1 LRAQKWREKITFASA
16 FFKLTKIIS
25 KMAKKKTNPISKPAY
40 TPKVWKEADLID
52 AFQLIRVKTLTP
64 LMQEWLNAPMPA
76 FDTAEQQQFEN
87 IFLKAFHRIEGWSEE
102 DLKMKFIAPVLE
114 LGQMSDDDHITGY
127 FDKTI
132 SAQVQNIHLVVK
144 SDFMLAKGILDT
156 PKRPFFHFQE
166 YKPSKNPTGDSM
178 AQLLEAFLIAQA
190 KNQDGKPIYGAEI
203 MGAYWRFV
211 VMDGKTYCMANPL
224 VCTKREDLLQ
234 IIAVLRQF
242 KVILYEQLL
251 N

>member
-1 LRAQKWREKITFASA
+1 
-16 FFKLTKIIS
+16 
-25 KMAKKKTNPISKPAY
+25 MAKKKTNPISKPAY
-40 TPKVWKEADLID
+40 TPKAWKEADLID
-52 AFQLIRVKTLTP
+52 AFQLIRIKEELTP
-64 LMQEWLNAPMPA
+64 LLQTWMNAPQPIFNA
-76 FDTAEQQQFEN
+76 VEQYNFDTAFK
-87 IFLKAFHRIEGWSEE
+87 KAVKSIDGWSEE
-102 DLKMKFIAPVLE
+102 DLKMKFIAPILE
-114 LGQMSDDDHITGY
+114 LGHMSDDDNMIGY

-132 SAQVQNIHLVVK
+132 SAQVQNIPLVVK

-156 PKRPFFHFQE
+156 PKKPYFHFQE
-166 YKPSKNPTGDSM
+166 YKPTKNPTGDSM
-178 AQLLEAFLIAQA
+178 AQLLEAFLIAQV

-211 VMDGKTYCMANPL
+211 VMDGRSYCTANPL
-224 VCTKREDLLQ
+224 VCTKREDLMQ

>member
-1 LRAQKWREKITFASA
+1 
-16 FFKLTKIIS
+16 
-25 KMAKKKTNPISKPAY
+25 MAKKKTNPISKPAH
-40 TPKVWKEADLID
+40 TPKAWKEADLID
-52 AFQLIRVKTLTP
+52 AFQLIRIKEELTP
-64 LMQEWLNAPMPA
+64 LLQTWMNAPQPIFNA
-76 FDTAEQQQFEN
+76 VEQYNFDTAFK
-87 IFLKAFHRIEGWSEE
+87 KAVKSIDGWSEE
-102 DLKMKFIAPVLE
+102 DLKMKFIAPILE
-114 LGQMSDDDHITGY
+114 LGHMSDDDNMIGY

-132 SAQVQNIHLVVK
+132 SAQVQNIPLVVK

-156 PKRPFFHFQE
+156 PKKPYFHFQE
-166 YKPSKNPTGDSM
+166 YKPTKNPTGDSM
-178 AQLLEAFLIAQA
+178 AQLLEAFLIAQV

-211 VMDGKTYCMANPL
+211 VMDGRSYCTANPL
-224 VCTKREDLLQ
+224 VCTKREDLMQ